1 MKNFGI
7 FGCGNIANVHAMAI
21 RSITGAK
28 LVGCADVVIKAAA
41 TFADNYRIRYYD
53 NLQHMLQDPEIDIVC
68 VCTPN
73 GTHAE
78 IAIEVLK
85 ADKHVIVEKPMATT
99 TIDCDKMIEAAKKS
113 KGKIMV
119 ISQLRMSNSVVRA
132 KEIIENGQI
141 GKIILCSLSMP
152 YYRSEEYFH
161 NSWRGTLKM
170 DGGGA
175 LMNQGIHGVDLLSYL
190 FGGKVDVINGARCW
204 NAYAKEETEFLDSAQ
219 FMLSLSN
226 GAGVVADVSY
236 AIPDGVEFNLPYYWQ
251 FFIWGTEGMIGFSLS
266 EKQLLVGDNEKQA
279 LYYVKGQVE
288 PIALEDGK
296 GENYLT
302 DFLNVVNGE
311 KSVVLP
317 MSEVLSSTRATLEIQ
332 KKANDLNK

>member
-7 FGCGNIANVHAMAI
+7 FGCGVIANVHAMAI

-28 LVGCADVVIKAAA
+28 LVGCADVNMKAAA

-53 NLQHMLQDPEIDIVC
+53 NLEHMLKDPEIDIVC

-78 IAIEVLK
+78 IAIQILK

-99 TIDCDKMIEAAKKS
+99 TIDCDKMIEAANKS

-132 KEIIENGQI
+132 KEIIDNGQI

-152 YYRSEEYFH
+152 YYRSEAYYH
-161 NSWRGTLKM
+161 NSWRGTVKM

-175 LMNQGIHGVDLLSYL
+175 LMNQGIHGVDLLQYMVGRAKKIKSIVKTLAHNIEVEDAAVCALEFESGAVGVIQATTAVNPGFDREIKIYGTNGCIFLRENKLEKVVIDGEEQACEL
-190 FGGKVDVINGARCW
+190 FVSKG
-204 NAYAKEETEFLDSAQ
+204 NANDAALVTEEEHAKQIRRFVRAL
-219 FMLSLSN
+219 
-226 GAGVVADVSY
+226 
-236 AIPDGVEFNLPYYWQ
+236 
-251 FFIWGTEGMIGFSLS
+251 EGM
-266 EKQLLVGDNEKQA
+266 D
-279 LYYVKGQVE
+279 YDYVDGPEGRKAVE
-288 PIALEDGK
+288 IIERIYWAGREDR
-296 GENYLT
+296 N
-302 DFLNVVNGE
+302 
-311 KSVVLP
+311 
-317 MSEVLSSTRATLEIQ
+317 
-332 KKANDLNK
+332 